1 MIISHKHKFIVINIP
16 KTGTKSVINALNKPN
31 ISIDIIGGSI
41 DEQYYLHDSAS
52 SVKHKLLASGF
63 DWNNYASYARVR
75 HPWRRYVSY
84 FLWTH
89 KHIKYC
95 ADNPDTI
102 NEIAKNV
109 LKNIVTIRDK
119 YNHCDKKIFRYY
131 INAIENQA
139 YYFLENNQCIVNN
152 IHQFENLQND
162 FNIFCNSLNIPN
174 IELLHKN
181 KNKDYNYKDFYDQ
194 ELIDLVASK
203 EKYVIDK
210 WGYEY

>member
-1 MIISHKHKFIVINIP
+1 MIISHKHQFIIINIP
-16 KTGTKSVINALNKPN
+16 KTGTSSIISALRKSK
-31 ISIDIIGGSI
+31 ISIDIIGGPI
-41 DEQYYLHDSAS
+41 DQKYYLHDSAS

-102 NEIAKNV
+102 NEIDKNV

-119 YNHCDKKIFRYY
+119 YNHCDKKIFKYY
-131 INAIENQA
+131 INHIANQS
-139 YYFLENNQCIVNN
+139 YYLLEHNQCIVNKVD
-152 IHQFENLQND
+152 QFENLKND
-162 FNIFCNSLNIPN
+162 FKAFCNSLNIPN
-174 IELLHKN
+174 IELLHNN

-194 ELIDLVASK
+194 ELIDRVADK
-203 EKYVIDK
+203 EKYIIDK